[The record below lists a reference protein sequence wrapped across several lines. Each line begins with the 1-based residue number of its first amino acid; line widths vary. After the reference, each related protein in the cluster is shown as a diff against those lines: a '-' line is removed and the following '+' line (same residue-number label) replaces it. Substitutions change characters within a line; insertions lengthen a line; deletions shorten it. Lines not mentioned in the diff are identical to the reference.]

1 MLSDMDI
8 NVKKKY
14 DTILFDLD
22 GTLTDSSSGIINS
35 IKYALTE
42 LGREFSDKEIFQ
54 KFLGPPLIYSFR
66 NFCGFDDE
74 LANQAVN
81 LYRQRYDKYCDV
93 ENALYDGICDTLERL
108 CSAGKRLIVATSK
121 PDIYA
126 KRIVSHFGLDRYFYA
141 VCGATLDESRNTK
154 TLVIKYALESCNVT
168 DLEHTLMVGDRK
180 HDIEGAAACGIDSM
194 GVLYGYGDLTE
205 LKTAGADYIAATVS
219 DIADI
224 ILL

>member
-1 MLSDMDI
+1 M
-8 NVKKKY
+8 KKY

-22 GTLTDSSSGIINS
+22 GTLTDSSPGIINS
-35 IKYALTE
+35 IKYALDE
-42 LGREFSDKEIFQ
+42 LGRVYPDESTLK
-54 KFLGPPLIYSFR
+54 KFLGPPLIYSFK

-74 LANQAVN
+74 LADRAVK
-81 LYRQRYDKYCDV
+81 LYRQRYDKFCDV
-93 ENALYDGICDTLERL
+93 ENALYNGICDTLDRL

-121 PDIYA
+121 PDIYS
-126 KRIVSHFGLDRYFYA
+126 KRIISHFGLDKYFDS

-154 TLVIKYALESCNVT
+154 TLVMKYALESCNIT

-180 HDIEGAAACGIDSM
+180 HDIEGAKNVGIDSM

-205 LKTAGADYIAATVS
+205 LKTAGADYIASTVS
-219 DIADI
+219 EIADI